1 MSRPGSRRRA
11 LGFAVLAALSALGS
25 IAIAARYSGGV
36 ADGYGEVR
44 PVVVVERDLRAGLAL
59 DRRSVRAS
67 LGVREVPERFVPPDA
82 LSHVTEALG
91 ERPGAVIPAG
101 SYLLGSQFALAGQRE
116 EHRREL
122 PAGVHPIEVAVAS
135 AAPLAGQGAAA
146 RVDVVA
152 ADEPGATVNP
162 RVRVLARRVPL
173 IAIRRMADG
182 GGGERRWQATLG
194 LNRAQTL
201 TVIEA
206 ENFARQ
212 IRLIPR

>member
-11 LGFAVLAALSALGS
+11 LGFGLLAALSALGS
-25 IAIAARYSGGV
+25 IAIAERYSGGL
-36 ADGYGEVR
+36 ADRYGGMR
-44 PVVVVERDLRAGLAL
+44 PVVVVQRDLRAGLAL

-67 LGVREVPERFVPPDA
+67 LGVSEVPERFVPPDA
-82 LSHVTEALG
+82 LSHVSEALG
-91 ERPGAVIPAG
+91 ERPQAVIPAG
-101 SYLLGSQFALAGQRE
+101 SYLLGSQFALADPVRN
-116 EHRREL
+116 RRRRL
-122 PAGVHPIEVAVAS
+122 PGGVHPIEVAVAS
-135 AAPLAGQGAAA
+135 AAPLADGGPSA

-152 ADEPGATVNP
+152 ADEPGAIVNP

-173 IAIRRMADG
+173 LAIRRMAD

-194 LNRAQTL
+194 LDRAQTL